1 MMFRK
6 IKKIMF
12 LAAFTALACGASAQS
27 SGFSRYEHLI
37 TPQSQKRHIDTLC
50 SPAMAGRA
58 MGSAGGEKARLYIA
72 DEFRK
77 YGVRKRGIYY
87 EQSFLHKTNTGKNVI
102 GEISSGE
109 RNGDYI
115 IICAHYD
122 HLGMIGSRFYPGA
135 NDNASGVAALLELA
149 RVFGRLKESGNG
161 VKSNLIF
168 IAFDGKEADMA
179 GSRHFARNLK
189 IHPGRIKYVINIDQ
203 IATTASPPHKNREYL
218 LVLGIDAVKP
228 WVKERLELCNRL
240 SGLDMDIDYTYY
252 GSKKFYDIFYRLSDH
267 YSFTSLGIPSLMFT
281 CGIDADTYKT
291 TDTPD
296 KIDYQI
302 LTKRIRLIYRFI
314 HSIAN

>member
-1 MMFRK
+1 MLSRTK
-6 IKKIMF
+6 HIVLF
-12 LAAFTALACGASAQS
+12 LLLSTTLTAAYGQS
-27 SGFSRYEHLI
+27 SNHSIYEHLI
-37 TPQSQKRHIDTLC
+37 APKSQMEHIDTLC
-50 SPAMAGRA
+50 SGSMKGRA
-58 MGSAGGEKARLYIA
+58 MGTEGNALARDYII
-72 DEFRK
+72 DKFME
-77 YGVRKRGIYY
+77 YGVRKRGILY
-87 EQSFLHKTNTGKNVI
+87 EQDFICKGKKGVNII
-102 GEISSGE
+102 GEIESAEAG
-109 RNGDYI
+109 GDYI

-189 IHPGRIKYVINIDQ
+189 INPGRIKYVINIDQ

-228 WVKERLELCNRL
+228 WVRERLELCNRL

>member
-58 MGSAGGEKARLYIA
+58 MGSEGGEKARLYIA

-122 HLGMIGSRFYPGA
+122 HLGMIDSRFYPGA

-149 RVFGRLKESGNG
+149 RVFGCL
-161 VKSNLIF
+161 
-168 IAFDGKEADMA
+168 
-179 GSRHFARNLK
+179 
-189 IHPGRIKYVINIDQ
+189 
-203 IATTASPPHKNREYL
+203 
-218 LVLGIDAVKP
+218 
-228 WVKERLELCNRL
+228 
-240 SGLDMDIDYTYY
+240 
-252 GSKKFYDIFYRLSDH
+252 
-267 YSFTSLGIPSLMFT
+267 
-281 CGIDADTYKT
+281 
-291 TDTPD
+291 
-296 KIDYQI
+296 
-302 LTKRIRLIYRFI
+302 
-314 HSIAN
+314 

>member
-1 MMFRK
+1 MFFGK
-6 IKKIMF
+6 IKNTIF
-12 LAAFTALACGASAQS
+12 LAAFAAISCAASAQS
-27 SGFSRYEHLI
+27 SDFSRYEHLI
-37 TPQSQKRHIDTLC
+37 TPQSQKRYIDTLC
-50 SPAMAGRA
+50 SPAMEGRA
-58 MGSAGGEKARLYIA
+58 IGSAGGEKARLYIA
-72 DEFRK
+72 GEFQK
-77 YGVRKRGIYY
+77 YGVCKRGIYY
-87 EQSFLHKTNTGKNVI
+87 EQSFLHKTGTGKNII
-102 GEISSGE
+102 GEISSAE
-109 RNGDYI
+109 KNGDYI

-122 HLGMIGSRFYPGA
+122 HLGRIGSRFYPGA

-149 RVFGRLKESGNG
+149 RVFGCLKKSGNG

-203 IATTASPPHKNREYL
+203 IATTDSPPHNNREYL

-228 WVKERLELCNRL
+228 WIRERLELCNRL
-240 SGLDMDIDYTYY
+240 SGLNLDIDYTYY
-252 GSKKFYDIFYRLSDH
+252 GSKKFYEIFYRLSDH

-296 KIDYQI
+296 KIDYQV
-302 LTKRIRLIYRFI
+302 LTKRIRLIYRFVY
-314 HSIAN
+314 SIAN